1 MAGGEVAMNEPAL
14 HEQAARISFLLG
26 TWQGAGKGEYPTI
39 DPFGF
44 EEEIRFT
51 HVGKPFLAYTQR
63 TWHPEKKHPM
73 HSEMG
78 YFRPLE
84 GGGIEI
90 VIVQPTGI
98 IEIQEGAVDRQRITT
113 TSMLVG
119 KTTTAKDV
127 TQIERTIEVEGDVL
141 RYEVRMAAV
150 GRPLQHHLSAELKR
164 IG

>member
-1 MAGGEVAMNEPAL
+1 MTEPAL
-14 HEQAARISFLLG
+14 HELTARIAFLLG

-39 DPFGF
+39 EPFAF

-51 HVGKPFLAYTQR
+51 HIGKPFLVYQQR
-63 TWHPEKKHPM
+63 TWHPEKKMPM

-78 YFRPLE
+78 YYRPLE
-84 GGGIEI
+84 NGGIEI

-98 IEIQEGAVDRQRITT
+98 IEIQEGTVEGQTITT
-113 TSMLVG
+113 KSKLVA
-119 KTTTAKDV
+119 KTTTAKEV
-127 TQIERTIEVEGDVL
+127 TEIERTLTVDGDDL
-141 RYEVRMAAV
+141 RYTARMAAV

>member
-1 MAGGEVAMNEPAL
+1 MSEPVL

-39 DPFGF
+39 DPFAY

-51 HVGKPFLAYTQR
+51 HNGKPFLAYTQR

-73 HSEMG
+73 HGEAG

-84 GGGIEI
+84 NGGIEI
-90 VIVQPTGI
+90 VLAHPTGI
-98 IEIQEGAVDRQRITT
+98 VEIQEGTIEGTRITT
-113 TSMLVG
+113 RSKLVG
-119 KTTTAKDV
+119 KTTTAKEV
-127 TQIERTIEVEGDVL
+127 TQLERVFAVNGDVM

-150 GRPLQHHLSAELKR
+150 GQPLQHHLSAELKR
-164 IG
+164 VG